1 MRDLL
6 DQKLARYEQL
16 EQDLMNPEV
25 LAIPARITSVAREHG
40 SLGKLAKKY
49 GKFKQIHAQMAE
61 AQQMV
66 DGSDAEMRELAEA
79 ELPELRAER
88 EALWSEL
95 LELTVGGED
104 ANRSRLIMEI
114 RAGTGG
120 DEAALFAR
128 DLFEMYR
135 YHASAK
141 GWKTEIL
148 SHHATELGGF
158 KDIVLAIEGEGSYR
172 ELQYESGGHRVQRVP
187 DTETQGRIHTSAA
200 TVAVL
205 PEPEEVEVNLK
216 PDDYR
221 LDTFCASGPGGQ
233 HVNKTASAVRLTHFE
248 TGIVVQCQDEKS
260 QLKNKN
266 KALRELAARIYAVK
280 TKEEQDKRSA
290 ERKSLVG
297 SGDRSQRIRTY
308 NFPQNRLTDHRIGLT
323 MHNLDQVIAGN
334 LQPITDALL
343 DYDRQQ
349 LRDQMGGLD

>member
-1 MRDLL
+1 MRELL
-6 DQKLARYEQL
+6 DQKLARFEQL
-16 EQDLMNPEV
+16 EKDLMDPEV
-25 LAIPARITSVAREHG
+25 LSVPARITAVAREHG

-49 GKFKQIHAQMAE
+49 RRFKELAAQVAE
-61 AQQMV
+61 AQSMV
-66 DGSDAEMRELAEA
+66 DGDDAEMRELAEA
-79 ELPELRAER
+79 ELPQLREDR

-95 LELTVGGED
+95 LDLTVGGED
-104 ANRSRLIMEI
+104 ANRSRVIMEI

-135 YHASAK
+135 HHADIK

-148 SHHATELGGF
+148 GHSATELGGF
-158 KDIVLAIEGEGSYR
+158 KDIVLAIEGEGTYR

-187 DTETQGRIHTSAA
+187 DTETQGRKHTSAA

-205 PEPEEVEVNLK
+205 PEPEEVEVDIK
-216 PDDYR
+216 TADYR

-233 HVNKTASAVRLTHFE
+233 HVNKTESAVRLTHYE

-266 KALRELAARIYAVK
+266 KALRELAARIYDFK
-280 TKEEQDKRSA
+280 TKQEQAKRAA
-290 ERKSLVG
+290 ERKTLVG
-297 SGDRSQRIRTY
+297 SGDRSERIRTY
-308 NFPQNRLTDHRIGLT
+308 NFPQNRLTDHRIGFT
-323 MHNLDQVIAGN
+323 VYNLDQVIAGN
-334 LQPITDALL
+334 LQPITDALI

-349 LRDQMGGLD
+349 LRDQMGVLD

>member
-6 DQKLARYEQL
+6 DQKLARFEQL
-16 EQDLMNPEV
+16 EKDLIDPEV
-25 LAIPARITSVAREHG
+25 LSNPARITSVAREHG

-49 GKFKQIHAQMAE
+49 RKFKELAAQVGE

-66 DGSDAEMRELAEA
+66 DGDDAEMRELAEA
-79 ELPELRAER
+79 ELPQLRADR
-88 EALWSEL
+88 EALWNEL

-104 ANRSRLIMEI
+104 ANRSRVIMEI

-135 YHASAK
+135 YHAGTK

-158 KDIVLAIEGEGSYR
+158 KDMVLAIEGEGSYR

-205 PEPEEVEVNLK
+205 PEPEEVEVDLK
-216 PDDYR
+216 TADYR

-233 HVNKTASAVRLTHFE
+233 HVNKTESAVRLTHYE

-266 KALRELAARIYAVK
+266 KALRELSARIYDFK
-280 TKEEQDKRSA
+280 QKQEQAKRAA

-297 SGDRSQRIRTY
+297 SGDRSERIRTY
-308 NFPQNRLTDHRIGLT
+308 NFPQNRVTDHRIGLT
-323 MHNLDQVIAGN
+323 VHNLDQVIAGN
-334 LQPITDALL
+334 LQPITNALI

>member
-6 DQKLARYEQL
+6 DQKLARFEQL
-16 EQDLMNPEV
+16 ENDLLNPEV
-25 LAIPARITSVAREHG
+25 LANSARVTAVAREHG

-49 GKFKQIHAQMAE
+49 RKFKKINAQVAE
-61 AQQMV
+61 AQQMIEG
-66 DGSDAEMRELAEA
+66 DDAEMRELAEA
-79 ELPELRAER
+79 ELPELREQR
-88 EALWSEL
+88 DLLWNEL
-95 LELTVGGED
+95 LEPTIGGED
-104 ANRSRLIMEI
+104 ANRSRVIMEI

-128 DLFEMYR
+128 DLYDMYR
-135 YHASAK
+135 HYAEVK

-158 KDIVLAIEGEGSYR
+158 KDIVLTVEGEGSYR

-205 PEPEEVEVNLK
+205 PEPEEVEVDLK

-260 QLKNKN
+260 QLKNKT
-266 KALRELAARIYAVK
+266 KALRELAARIYDHK
-280 TKEEQDKRSA
+280 LQKEQDKRAA

-297 SGDRSQRIRTY
+297 SGDRSERIRTY

-323 MHNLDQVIAGN
+323 LHSLDQIIAGN
-334 LQPITDALL
+334 LQPVTDALI

>member
-6 DQKLARYEQL
+6 DQKLARFEQL
-16 EQDLMNPEV
+16 EKDLIDPEV
-25 LAIPARITSVAREHG
+25 LSNPARITAVAREHG

-49 GKFKQIHAQMAE
+49 RKFKELAAQVGE

-66 DGSDAEMRELAEA
+66 EGDDAEMRELAEA
-79 ELPELRAER
+79 ELPQLRDDR
-88 EALWSEL
+88 EALWNEL

-104 ANRSRLIMEI
+104 ANRSRVIMEI

-135 YHASAK
+135 YHAGTK

-158 KDIVLAIEGEGSYR
+158 KDMVLAIEGEGSYR

-205 PEPEEVEVNLK
+205 PEPEEVEVDLK
-216 PDDYR
+216 TADYR

-233 HVNKTASAVRLTHFE
+233 HVNKTESAVRLTHYE

-266 KALRELAARIYAVK
+266 KALRELSARIYDFK
-280 TKEEQDKRSA
+280 QKQEQAKRAA

-297 SGDRSQRIRTY
+297 SGDRSERIRTY
-308 NFPQNRLTDHRIGLT
+308 NFPQNRVTDHRIGLT
-323 MHNLDQVIAGN
+323 VHNLDQVIAGN
-334 LQPITDALL
+334 LQPITNALI
-343 DYDRQQ
+343 DYDRKQ

>member
-1 MRDLL
+1 MRELL
-6 DQKLARYEQL
+6 DQKLARFEQL
-16 EQDLMNPEV
+16 EKDLVNPEV
-25 LAIPARITSVAREHG
+25 LSNPARITAVAREHG
-40 SLGKLAKKY
+40 SLGRLAKKY
-49 GKFKQIHAQMAE
+49 RKFKQITGQIAE
-61 AQQMV
+61 AQQMIAG
-66 DGSDAEMRELAEA
+66 DDAEMRELAEA
-79 ELPELRAER
+79 ELPQLREER

-104 ANRSRLIMEI
+104 ANRSRVIMEI

-128 DLFEMYR
+128 NLFEMYR

-158 KDIVLAIEGEGSYR
+158 KDIVLAVEGEGSYR

-187 DTETQGRIHTSAA
+187 ETETQGRIHTSAA
-200 TVAVL
+200 TVTVL
-205 PEPEEVEVNLK
+205 PEPEEVEVDLK

-266 KALRELAARIYAVK
+266 KALRELAARIYDFK
-280 TKEEQDKRSA
+280 MQKEQAKRAA

-297 SGDRSQRIRTY
+297 SGDRSERIRTY
-308 NFPQNRLTDHRIGLT
+308 NFPQNRVTDHRVGLT
-323 MHNLDQVIAGN
+323 MHDLTRVLDGEI
-334 LQPITDALL
+334 QPLIDALRVADVEERL
-343 DYDRQQ
+343 DE
-349 LRDQMGGLD
+349 

>member
-6 DQKLARYEQL
+6 DQKLARFEQL
-16 EQDLMNPEV
+16 ERDLIDPEV
-25 LAIPARITSVAREHG
+25 LSNPARITAVAREHG

-49 GKFKQIHAQMAE
+49 RRFKELAAQVGE

-66 DGSDAEMRELAEA
+66 DGDDAEMRELAEA
-79 ELPELRAER
+79 ELPQLRTDR
-88 EALWSEL
+88 EALWNEL

-104 ANRSRLIMEI
+104 ANRSRVIMEI

-135 YHASAK
+135 YHAGTK

-158 KDIVLAIEGEGSYR
+158 KDMVLAIEGEGSYR

-205 PEPEEVEVNLK
+205 PEPEEVEVDLK
-216 PDDYR
+216 TADYR

-233 HVNKTASAVRLTHFE
+233 HVNKTESAVRLTHYE

-266 KALRELAARIYAVK
+266 KALRELSARIYDFK
-280 TKEEQDKRSA
+280 QKQEQAKRAA

-297 SGDRSQRIRTY
+297 SGDRSERIRTY
-308 NFPQNRLTDHRIGLT
+308 NFPQNRVTDHRIGLT
-323 MHNLDQVIAGN
+323 VHNLDQVIAGN
-334 LQPITDALL
+334 LQPITNALL

>member
-6 DQKLARYEQL
+6 DQKLSRYEQL
-16 EQDLMNPEV
+16 EQDLINPEV
-25 LAIPARITSVAREHG
+25 LTNPARITSVAREHG

-49 GKFKQIHAQMAE
+49 RKFKELNAQVLE
-61 AQQMV
+61 AQQMAA
-66 DGSDAEMRELAEA
+66 GSDEELRELAES
-79 ELPELRAER
+79 ELPALREER
-88 EALWSEL
+88 EKLWNEL

-104 ANRSRLIMEI
+104 ANRTRVIMEI

-128 DLFEMYR
+128 DLYEMYR
-135 YHASAK
+135 HHAEAK

-158 KDIVLAIEGEGSYR
+158 KEIVMGVEGEGSYR

-187 DTETQGRIHTSAA
+187 ETETQGRIHTSAA

-205 PEPEEVEVNLK
+205 PEPEEVEVDLK

-266 KALRELAARIYAVK
+266 KALRELAARIYDFK
-280 TKEEQDKRSA
+280 HQREQAKRAA

-308 NFPQNRLTDHRIGLT
+308 NFPQNRITDHRIGLT
-323 MHNLDQVIAGN
+323 LYNLDQVIAGN
-334 LQPITDALL
+334 LQPLTDALI

>member
-6 DQKLARYEQL
+6 EQKLARFEQL
-16 EQDLMNPEV
+16 ESDLINPEV
-25 LAIPARITSVAREHG
+25 LANPMRITAVAREHG

-49 GKFKQIHAQMAE
+49 RRFKQINSQIAE
-61 AQQMV
+61 AQQMI
-66 DGSDAEMRELAEA
+66 DGDDADMRELAEA
-79 ELPELRAER
+79 ELPQLRADR
-88 EALWSEL
+88 EAVWSEL
-95 LELTVGGED
+95 LDLTVGGDE
-104 ANRSRLIMEI
+104 ANRSRVIMEI

-128 DLFEMYR
+128 DLFEMYKH
-135 YHASAK
+135 HAETK
-141 GWKTEIL
+141 RWKTEIL
-148 SHHATELGGF
+148 GHSATELGGF
-158 KDIVLAIEGEGSYR
+158 KEMVLAIEGDGVYR

-205 PEPEEVEVNLK
+205 PEPEEVEVDLK

-233 HVNKTASAVRLTHFE
+233 HVNKTASAVRLTHYE

-266 KALRELAARIYAVK
+266 KALRELAARIYDFK
-280 TKEEQDKRSA
+280 LQKEQAKRAA

-297 SGDRSQRIRTY
+297 SGDRSERIRTY
-308 NFPQNRLTDHRIGLT
+308 NFPQNRVTDHRIGLT